1 MTWKNDYAER
11 KKARRDDLSVME
23 VADLQTLAE
32 LGMFQFVSSAYA
44 DRYFKKHSRW
54 PKADVVLDL
63 QQSAMRLAYT
73 AQSIGLT
80 TVYEA
85 LNDDQWLVTTKCGN
99 TEALKELA
107 RIDKAR
113 QSAYNESRSEEKEM
127 WSDVED
133 IIKEEFNA
141 SDLVADIAGSL
152 STRAVEEEIEDY
164 FEKASE
170 AAAKSIVNLILDA

>member
-107 RIDKAR
+107 RIDKVR

-127 WSDVED
+127 WSDTLPISWPTSQEV
-133 IIKEEFNA
+133 FR
-141 SDLVADIAGSL
+141 LVPSRKRSRITSRRPAKLPPSQSL
-152 STRAVEEEIEDY
+152 T
-164 FEKASE
+164 
-170 AAAKSIVNLILDA
+170 